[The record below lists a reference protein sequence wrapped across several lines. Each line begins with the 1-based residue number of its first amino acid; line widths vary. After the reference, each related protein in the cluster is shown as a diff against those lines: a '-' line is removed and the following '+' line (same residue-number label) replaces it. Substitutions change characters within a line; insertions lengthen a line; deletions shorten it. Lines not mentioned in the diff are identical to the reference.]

1 MTPEVLGMLIRALQF
16 QYYPDDE
23 EWFFDV
29 QTVEQL
35 LLLLEDMI
43 EDGEVIE

>member
-1 MTPEVLGMLIRALQF
+1 MTPEVLGMWIRALQF